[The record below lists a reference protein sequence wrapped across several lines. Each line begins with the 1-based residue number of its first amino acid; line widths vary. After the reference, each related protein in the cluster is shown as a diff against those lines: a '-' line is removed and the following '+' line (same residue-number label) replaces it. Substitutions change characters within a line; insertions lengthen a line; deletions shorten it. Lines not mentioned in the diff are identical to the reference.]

1 VRALY
6 FGTYD
11 REHPRNVNAIAAM
24 TEAGVQ
30 VSERQV
36 PIRRGGLLGT
46 LEIFAAETRLGT
58 PVLGATRRRDF
69 DVVIVGYPGHFDV
82 PRARRVARKRPLVF
96 DAVLSLEDE
105 LVEVRRRFRPRSTA
119 ATVLRVVDSR
129 ALRLPDLVVCGTHA
143 EASYLEQLGAR
154 RTAVIFLGADED
166 VFCETWSPAYPFSA
180 LYVADASHDVVEA
193 AALLAPEV
201 PVRIVEP
208 GEIPAGDR
216 GIAFAHAGI
225 VLGSFRE
232 SRAIP
237 PAVFEALATGAPVIT
252 ANTPAARELL
262 DDGTSALLV
271 APGDAAAL
279 AEALS
284 RLAADDALRAAIA
297 AQGRRVYA
305 ERASRRVLGARWC
318 EALAADAPHEYV
330 ALRNLPGALRGRIG
344 RGSRRR
350 R

>member
-11 REHPRNVNAIAAM
+11 REHPRNINAIAAM
-24 TEAGVQ
+24 TGAGVD
-30 VSERQV
+30 VTERQV
-36 PIRRGGLLGT
+36 PLRRGGVLGA
-46 LEIFAAETRLGT
+46 LDIFAAETKLT
-58 PVLGATRRRDF
+58 VPRRRDF

-129 ALRLPDLVVCGTHA
+129 ALRLPDLVVCGTRA
-143 EASYLEQLGAR
+143 EAVYLEQLGAR
-154 RTAVIFLGADED
+154 RTAVIFLGADEN

-180 LYVADASHDVVEA
+180 LYVADASRNVVEA
-193 AALLAPEV
+193 AALLVPDV
-201 PVRIVEP
+201 PVVIVEP

-232 SRAIP
+232 SRTIP

-252 ANTPAARELL
+252 ADTPAARELL
-262 DDGTSALLV
+262 DEGASALLV
-271 APGDAAAL
+271 PPED
-279 AEALS
+279 AEALAGALR
-284 RLAADDALRAAIA
+284 RLAGNDELRASLAG
-297 AQGRRVYA
+297 QGRQVYA
-305 ERASRRVLGARWC
+305 DRASRRVLGARWR
-318 EALAADAPHEYV
+318 EALEGTV
-330 ALRNLPGALRGRIG
+330 REKR
-344 RGSRRR
+344 
-350 R
+350 

>member
-1 VRALY
+1 MRALY

-11 REHPRNVNAIAAM
+11 REHPRNINAIAAM
-24 TEAGVQ
+24 TGAGVD
-30 VSERQV
+30 VTERQV
-36 PIRRGGLLGT
+36 PLRRSGLLGA
-46 LEIFAAETRLGT
+46 LDVFGAETRLAVPRG
-58 PVLGATRRRDF
+58 RDF
-69 DVVIVGYPGHFDV
+69 DALIVGYPGHFDV

-129 ALRLPDLVVCGTHA
+129 ALRLPDLVVCGTRA
-143 EASYLEQLGAR
+143 EATYLEQLGAR

-180 LYVADASHDVVEA
+180 LYVADASRDVVEA
-193 AALLAPEV
+193 AALLAPDV
-201 PVRIVEP
+201 PVRIVDP

-252 ANTPAARELL
+252 ADTPAARELL
-262 DDGTSALLV
+262 DDRASALLV
-271 APGDAAAL
+271 PPEN
-279 AEALS
+279 AEAL
-284 RLAADDALRAAIA
+284 ADALRQLAGDDELRASLAAR
-297 AQGRRVYA
+297 GRQVYA
-305 ERASRRVLGARWC
+305 ERASRRVLGGRWR
-318 EALAADAPHEYV
+318 EALDGTVRE
-330 ALRNLPGALRGRIG
+330 
-344 RGSRRR
+344 
-350 R
+350 